1 MSVDIHALSG
11 AYAVDAVDEFERAQF
26 ERHLADCDDCRAEV
40 DSLREAAALI
50 GETSA
55 VTPPDSLR
63 ASVLAGIQTVRP
75 LPPVV
80 VAVAERGRST
90 RRRFPALVAAAAA
103 LITIGGVGATVFDLA
118 GDDQR
123 DTTPSVTRLTAT
135 DRVLQADDAESR
147 TEKLAGGGTATV
159 VRSASLKQAVIVT
172 EDMPAAPSLH
182 TYELWLQRGDTMIPA
197 GQIAGGT
204 NTVLLQGDATA
215 ADGVGITIELAGEP
229 VSEPSDKVVD
239 VIGFESA

>member
-40 DSLREAAALI
+40 DSLRAAAALI

-55 VTPPDSLR
+55 MTPPDSLR

-80 VAVAERGRST
+80 VAVADRGRST

-103 LITIGGVGATVFDLA
+103 LITIGGVGATVIDLA
-118 GDDQR
+118 GDDQQVG
-123 DTTPSVTRLTAT
+123 TYEARLTAT
-135 DRVLQADDAESR
+135 DRVLQAPDAQTR
-147 TEKLAGGGTATV
+147 TEKLPGGGTATV

-172 EDMPAAPSLH
+172 EDMPSAPQFH

-204 NTVLLQGDATA
+204 NTVLLDGDATL
-215 ADGVGITIELAGEP
+215 ADGVGITIELAGKP
-229 VSEPSDKVVD
+229 VNEPSDKVVD